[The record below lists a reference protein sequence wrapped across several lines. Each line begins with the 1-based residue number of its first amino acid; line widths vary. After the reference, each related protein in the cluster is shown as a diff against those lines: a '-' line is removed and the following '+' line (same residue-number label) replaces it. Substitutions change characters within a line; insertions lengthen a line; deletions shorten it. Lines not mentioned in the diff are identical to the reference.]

1 MPSAISTLAVTALSR
16 SFRTVGI
23 LIETPRRHQRIID
36 LLVLNDHLL
45 RDVGLT
51 RNDLRYGLPLGPDE
65 AERRTSEPP
74 CRRKWAHSGRPAW
87 PSRYQFISRGEKST
101 PR

>member
-23 LIETPRRHQRIID
+23 LIETPRRHQRIRD
-36 LLVLNDHLL
+36 LLILDNRLL

-51 RNDLRYGLPLGPDE
+51 RNDLRYGTR
-65 AERRTSEPP
+65 ERQE
-74 CRRKWAHSGRPAW
+74 
-87 PSRYQFISRGEKST
+87 
-101 PR
+101 